1 MPSAQGGREEER
13 TKHSSDKRDKVNPFS
28 LTMLHLLKA
37 ASLGP
42 EPSTAEGK
50 KGLLGLA
57 AYHATLHPSHIIFS
71 DNKRVLSL

>member
-1 MPSAQGGREEER
+1 MPSAEGGREEEER

-42 EPSTAEGK
+42 EPSTADGK
-50 KGLLGLA
+50 KACL
-57 AYHATLHPSHIIFS
+57 
-71 DNKRVLSL
+71 V